1 MFGTVVF
8 ALMTSVRCWFGY
20 TVADGGVYVNVVFP
34 VASVTP
40 EAGAIVPNTKVVSMR
55 TVYPGTPV
63 PAASVKAA
71 VIVAVPVGAMT
82 GVGVLSLKVE
92 MGAGGATVT
101 SITLPFVPVRDPFVA
116 TTDAITLP

>member
-1 MFGTVVF
+1 
-8 ALMTSVRCWFGY
+8 
-20 TVADGGVYVNVVFP
+20 
-34 VASVTP
+34 
-40 EAGAIVPNTKVVSMR
+40 MR

-101 SITLPFVPVRDPFVA
+101 SITLPFVPVRGPFVA
-116 TTDAITLP
+116 PTDAITLPLITGTAPLKWARPPASVVPPWGMVWGPDFRG